1 MDRKKKVAKIVA
13 RFLMDES
20 AGDIDERLKNAA
32 EVLDE
37 EARKDGDD
45 LDVDVKEDACRDEA
59 PEEKKD
65 ADVDVWDAID
75 SINSRLDALEAKFH
89 GDEDAE
95 KKADEA
101 PEDAPL
107 ADGDE
112 IDVMEADADGEPDD
126 DDVEIIDT
134 DDVEEKLSARDSA
147 IREISR
153 AVMGIRDSRERK
165 KVQDAILRV
174 SGKSKSQMAGLM
186 SLVKSNKA
194 KRDKATLHTVNTDEL
209 QSVYD
214 KLNPHKAK

>member
-37 EARKDGDD
+37 EARKDEDD
-45 LDVDVKEDACRDEA
+45 LYVEVKEDACRDEA
-59 PEEKKD
+59 PEDKRD

-89 GDEDAE
+89 GDGDAE
-95 KKADEA
+95 EKKDEA

-153 AVMGIRDSRERK
+153 AVMGIKDSRDRK
-165 KVQDAILRV
+165 KIQDAILRV

-194 KRDKATLHTVNTDEL
+194 KRDKAAAPSVNTDEL